1 MSKRPNILPTRASFF
16 ISSARKIEC
25 AGVYNK
31 VFRVTISLLMTVIQK
46 LYGHIY
52 IYIYSSFQRTGYFVI
67 LR

>member
-52 IYIYSSFQRTGYFVI
+52 TAVFNVQAT
-67 LR
+67 L